1 MHRNESSIIVHVLLR
16 GAEELGGSGRFWY
29 KVWVGLLLGVGWGCY
44 NYPEL
49 RCGNLNPVYLEG
61 GIPYPPPHPQ
71 SFYNVNFFN
80 IIGYCPPLC
89 CVGVICSHPSHTI
102 PYFLFLLWLQL
113 YCMLLMKCMR
123 DTPAA
128 VSHTLYLSSH
138 TLPGCV
144 LLVYISSLNH
154 TQVFLYYPSYKITN
168 TVLKVM
174 YFNVQ
179 LDTVAYTNV
188 C

>member
-1 MHRNESSIIVHVLLR
+1 
-16 GAEELGGSGRFWY
+16 
-29 KVWVGLLLGVGWGCY
+29 
-44 NYPEL
+44 
-49 RCGNLNPVYLEG
+49 
-61 GIPYPPPHPQ
+61 
-71 SFYNVNFFN
+71 
-80 IIGYCPPLC
+80 
-89 CVGVICSHPSHTI
+89 
-102 PYFLFLLWLQL
+102 
-113 YCMLLMKCMR
+113 MR

-174 YFNVQ
+174 YLMSNLSLLLIQMFVKIT
-179 LDTVAYTNV
+179 LHLSLVTCALSRVDTEGS
-188 C
+188 